1 MANDDTAT
9 SAQPTAKR
17 RPVLQTADFDAVLFD
32 LDGVITHTR
41 KVHAAAWNDVFN
53 NFLRDY
59 AVAHGSEVAPF
70 DVVTDYVTY
79 LDGRPRHEGVRAV
92 LAARGIELPV
102 GQPTD
107 PDTAETCHGIGNR
120 KESYLGKWLGDI
132 GVEVFRSSVELVHRL
147 RWLGKS
153 VGVVTATSHADRV
166 LELGQISGVFQVQID
181 GVEAARHGLAPRP
194 APDSHRRA
202 AEVLGT
208 TPTKMAVFE
217 DTVTGIQA
225 ARAAGCGLVVGVDR
239 RGNTN
244 ELLAAGADFVVED
257 VDRVQVV

>member
-1 MANDDTAT
+1 MANEQAAT
-9 SAQPTAKR
+9 AQPAKR
-17 RPVLQTADFDAVLFD
+17 RPILNTADFDAVVFD

-53 NFLRDY
+53 NFLREY
-59 AVAHGSEVAPF
+59 GAAHGMELSPF
-70 DVVTDYVTY
+70 DVMNDYVDY
-79 LDGRPRHEGVRAV
+79 LDGRPRHEGVRGF
-92 LAARGIELPV
+92 LASRGIDLPV

-120 KESYLGKWLGDI
+120 KETYLRKWLDDI

-166 LELGQISGVFQVQID
+166 LELGKIEGVFQVQID
-181 GVEAARHGLAPRP
+181 GVEAARHDLAPRP

-208 TPTKMAVFE
+208 TTGRLAVFE
-217 DTVTGIQA
+217 DTITGIQA
-225 ARAAGCGLVVGVDR
+225 AKAAGCAVVVGVDR
-239 RGNTN
+239 RGNPN
-244 ELLAAGADFVVED
+244 DLLDAGADFVVED
-257 VDRVQVV
+257 LARVQVV